1 VLAHGPAGARPM
13 QVQDVLIIALVIV
26 VIGVLAAVV
35 MTFGY

>member
-13 QVQDVLIIALVIV
+13 QVQDILFIALVIV

-35 MTFGY
+35 LLFG